1 MEILAHLIKMIVI
14 FLGGGL
20 LSLLALWIGQ
30 ETSLITKTFIE
41 TKIFRGKNKVL
52 LQQSEKVSAQSG
64 LYKLLLPGGVILD
77 IFSTHKG
84 MRILKE

>member
-41 TKIFRGKNKVL
+41 TKIFRGNF
-52 LQQSEKVSAQSG
+52 S
-64 LYKLLLPGGVILD
+64 LPVTQPWGR
-77 IFSTHKG
+77 SP
-84 MRILKE
+84 RN